1 MKRVFTWLN
10 NSLEEFL
17 MGAGLIMMTAIM
29 GIQVVFRYAFGMSLS
44 WSEEITRYIFIW
56 EGFLSISYCT
66 KKCISIKVEQF
77 VAMFPKR
84 GKALFKLVNHTIE
97 LVFFCYMIPYA
108 FLYLRSA
115 IESGQVSPACG
126 IPMYYIQAAP
136 FVCFIL
142 AAFRIVQRWW
152 IELQVVRAKEKGRI
166 MPIVVVFLIFV
177 VCLVIAIPVSISL
190 GIVSVLPGA
199 FDPSFTASAQFV
211 IRSMFG
217 GIDSFPLLAV
227 PMFVFS
233 GIVMAKGGISKRL
246 FDVFAYFL
254 GKRTAGMPCAVII
267 TCLFYGA
274 ISGSGPATVA
284 AVGSM
289 TIPILM
295 ELGYDKK
302 FVTAVVAVAG
312 GLGVIIPPSIPF
324 IMYGMAAGESVSDLF
339 IAGIIPGLLIGGLL
353 MIYAIYYCKK
363 YGEDKEKIAEEI
375 GKLHAK
381 GFLKVL
387 KESFFALLSPVIIL
401 GCIYSGIASPTEAAV
416 ISVFYALI
424 ISLFIYRTIQV
435 KNIWGIIVESTR
447 TYAPLLFI
455 LAASIAFS
463 RVLTLMQ
470 VPQAVSE
477 WILTHFSNPIVILI
491 VINIFLLIVGMAMD
505 TTPAILILSPILL
518 PIVTEIGM
526 DPIHFGVMMVVNLAI
541 GFVTPP
547 IGVNLF
553 VASSLTEIPIM
564 EIAKKAFPMIVFF
577 LIALLLIT
585 FIPGISLVLL

>member
-1 MKRVFTWLN
+1 M
-10 NSLEEFL
+10 
-17 MGAGLIMMTAIM
+17 
-29 GIQVVFRYAFGMSLS
+29 
-44 WSEEITRYIFIW
+44 
-56 EGFLSISYCT
+56 
-66 KKCISIKVEQF
+66 
-77 VAMFPKR
+77 AMFPKR

-152 IELQVVRAKEKGRI
+152 IELQVVRAKEKWRGRI

-227 PMFVFS
+227 PMFVLS
-233 GIVMAKGGISKRL
+233 GIVMAKGGISKKL

-381 GFLKVL
+381 GFF
-387 KESFFALLSPVIIL
+387 ESVKGEHFFA
-401 GCIYSGIASPTEAAV
+401 
-416 ISVFYALI
+416 
-424 ISLFIYRTIQV
+424 
-435 KNIWGIIVESTR
+435 
-447 TYAPLLFI
+447 
-455 LAASIAFS
+455 
-463 RVLTLMQ
+463 
-470 VPQAVSE
+470 
-477 WILTHFSNPIVILI
+477 
-491 VINIFLLIVGMAMD
+491 
-505 TTPAILILSPILL
+505 PA
-518 PIVTEIGM
+518 
-526 DPIHFGVMMVVNLAI
+526 
-541 GFVTPP
+541 
-547 IGVNLF
+547 
-553 VASSLTEIPIM
+553 
-564 EIAKKAFPMIVFF
+564 
-577 LIALLLIT
+577 
-585 FIPGISLVLL
+585 